1 MASQDADTHDAEVAE
16 EDENAGVPDLPCTLD
31 GVEVQPRE
39 LHTRL
44 HLILREFKHARE
56 AGTLKEVAIRTEQAL
71 DSLRDL
77 GVFHDVEAVLSP
89 GDAVRHRLLCA
100 LEPCS
105 GLANGPLPTLTAR
118 PPSLCVYTVVRAA
131 FVKARS
137 LDLH

>member
-1 MASQDADTHDAEVAE
+1 MASQDAHTHEAEVAE

-89 GDAVRHRLLCA
+89 GDAVRHCLLRTF
-100 LEPCS
+100 EPCS
-105 GLANGPLPTLTAR
+105 GLANGPPPTLTAR
-118 PPSLCVYTVVRAA
+118 PPMRAA
-131 FVKARS
+131 LVKARS
-137 LDLH
+137 LVLR